1 MTKRIAISTALILM
15 LLAIV
20 STAQTNGSVD
30 WINRVVKAK
39 GIGAPNPN
47 MPEAAARPA
56 AIRAAQQL
64 ALRNALELIKGM
76 NLNSQT
82 TIKNSMVENDVV
94 NTSVNGF
101 VSGFT
106 FEPSPHYMN
115 DGTVEIEVT
124 LPIDGQSGLGG
135 VIFAESSPFSPKQVA
150 PVAAAPKAYTSSPSA
165 AGYTGLI
172 VDARGLGIKPALM
185 PKILSEA
192 DREIYGSANI
202 SRDFAIQ
209 FGMCG
214 YAKTPESA
222 KALTDRIGNNPMVV
236 KAMKVSGANK
246 ADIILAKA
254 EADAVQSAAKTSKFL
269 AECRVVVLLD

>member
-1 MTKRIAISTALILM
+1 MKRVLAASILTTLLLVGIA
-15 LLAIV
+15 
-20 STAQTNGSVD
+20 TAQTNGSVD

-39 GIGAPNPN
+39 GIGAPNPS

-82 TIKNSMVENDVV
+82 TIRNSMVENDVV

-101 VSGFT
+101 VSGFS
-106 FEPSPHYMN
+106 FEPNPRYMS

-124 LPIDGQSGLGG
+124 LPIDGTAGLGG
-135 VIFAESSPFSPKQVA
+135 AIFGDNSPFIPKQTTPVA
-150 PVAAAPKAYTSSPSA
+150 PITPKSAPSA

-172 VDARGLGIKPALM
+172 IDARGLGVKPALM

-202 SRDFAIQ
+202 SRDFAVQ

-214 YAKTPESA
+214 YAKTAESA
-222 KALTDRIGNNPMVV
+222 KALTDRIGTNPMVV
-236 KAMKVSGANK
+236 KALKVSGANK
-246 ADIILAKA
+246 ADLVLAKG
-254 EADAVQSAAKTSKFL
+254 EADAVQTAAKTSKFL